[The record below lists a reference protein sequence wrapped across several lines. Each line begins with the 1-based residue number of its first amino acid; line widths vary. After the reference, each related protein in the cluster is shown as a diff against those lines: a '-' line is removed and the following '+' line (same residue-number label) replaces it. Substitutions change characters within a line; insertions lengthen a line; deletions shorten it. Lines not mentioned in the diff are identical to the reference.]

1 MKIYCVKPISGE
13 SGDYVF
19 KYYEIIRKTLSHI
32 GYDVLTPL
40 YGKSKLRTELEFK
53 AHGYE
58 NDPLTTNHAIFGRDK
73 FFVQQSDILFAN
85 FLGATRVSI
94 GSIMEIAIGYMLG
107 KQIVTVMEKD
117 NIHQHA
123 FVLEASTIV
132 FEDYEESLRY
142 LKEIQ
147 NQEF

>member
-13 SGDYVF
+13 SGKDVF
-19 KYYEIIRKTLSHI
+19 EYYERIRKTLLDI

-40 YGKSKLRTELEFK
+40 YGKGKLRTELEFK

-73 FFVQQSDILFAN
+73 FFVQQSDIIFAN
-85 FLGATRVSI
+85 FIGASRVSI
-94 GSIMEIAIGYMLG
+94 GSIMEIAIGHMVG
-107 KQIVTVMEKD
+107 KQIVVVMEKD
-117 NIHQHA
+117 NIHRHS

-132 FEDYEESLRY
+132 FEGENEAINY
-142 LKEIQ
+142 LNEIQ

>member
-13 SGDYVF
+13 SGEDVF
-19 KYYEIIRKTLSHI
+19 NYYEKIREVLVNI
-32 GYDVLTPL
+32 GYHVLTPL
-40 YGKSKLRTELEFK
+40 YGKGKLRTELEFK

-58 NDPLTTNHAIFGRDK
+58 NDPLTTNHAIFYRDK
-73 FFVQQSDILFAN
+73 FFVQQSDILYAN
-85 FLGATRVSI
+85 FIGAKRVSI
-94 GSIMEIAIGYMLG
+94 GSIMEIAIGHMLG
-107 KQIVTVMEKD
+107 RQVVVVMEDD

-132 FEDYEESLRY
+132 FNNEPDAIKY
-142 LKEIQ
+142 LDEIQ